1 MPPST
6 GNPAYINVRSHRRRH
21 MEGLIGPHQRMM
33 LAAQIEHVRFLDGQ
47 IKKLDREIEE
57 RMRPFEKAVEA
68 LDSIPGVGRQT
79 AEEVLAETGDNMS
92 RFPSAAHLAS
102 WAGLCPGNN
111 ESAGK
116 RKSGRTRPGNP
127 HLRTT
132 LVEAARSAARTKN
145 TYLSAQ
151 YHRLAARRGGNRA
164 AVAVAHTILV
174 IIYHMLKE
182 GTAYQDLGAD
192 YFDKLNHDAVA
203 RRAIKRLEALG
214 YKVTLE
220 EAA

>member
-1 MPPST
+1 M
-6 GNPAYINVRSHRRRH
+6 
-21 MEGLIGPHQRMM
+21 
-33 LAAQIEHVRFLDGQ
+33 
-47 IKKLDREIEE
+47 
-57 RMRPFEKAVEA
+57 
-68 LDSIPGVGRQT
+68 
-79 AEEVLAETGDNMS
+79 
-92 RFPSAAHLAS
+92 
-102 WAGLCPGNN
+102 
-111 ESAGK
+111 
-116 RKSGRTRPGNP
+116 RPGNP

-145 TYLSAQ
+145 TCLPAQ
-151 YHRLAARRGGNRA
+151 YHCLAARHGGNRA

-182 GTAYQDLGAD
+182 RTAYQDLGAD

-220 EAA
+220 QAA